1 MDRPGPQR
9 RLIAEVAELWNPVL
23 SPDEERL
30 FFTAPS
36 ADRTDSTWTVPSDGG
51 QPALLVKG
59 LTHATMSPDGAALA
73 GFLQERPS
81 AQPTLAVFPASG
93 GPLSRVFAGSVSAVH
108 GGVWWSRDGRALYYT
123 NADRTNVW
131 RQPLQGGPAIA
142 VTDLSDGM
150 INRGEL
156 SPDGRSLLA
165 LRVNPLRD
173 AFLMTGFR

>member
-1 MDRPGPQR
+1 VAR
-9 RLIAEVAELWNPVL
+9 AE
-23 SPDEERL
+23 
-30 FFTAPS
+30 
-36 ADRTDSTWTVPSDGG
+36 GG
-51 QPALLVKG
+51 
-59 LTHATMSPDGAALA
+59 
-73 GFLQERPS
+73 
-81 AQPTLAVFPASG
+81 
-93 GPLSRVFAGSVSAVH
+93 
-108 GGVWWSRDGRALYYT
+108 ALYYT